1 MIRLISRKSILLL
14 YVFIIRIGDWLVN
27 RLASLYSC
35 EVNYDA
41 MVGKDKICSARKVG
55 YFVGKMT
62 RILDKMLKERW
73 LD

>member
-1 MIRLISRKSILLL
+1 MIRFISRKSILLL

-35 EVNYDA
+35 AVNYDA
-41 MVGKDKICSARKVG
+41 MVGKDKIRSVRKVG
-55 YFVGKMT
+55 YFVGKMA
-62 RILDKMLKERW
+62 RILDKMLKERR